1 MKRDEP
7 MQLPHID
14 PTVAATNPKAAAYA
28 QAALARAKGGEPR
41 GGAPAPPFPRLDQ
54 PATPNMTMA
63 DQAYYQRQP
72 PQGSIAALQPPTT
85 PQPMSG
91 LSQATVPGIL
101 QGDLLTEAATN
112 DPAYLQGMGSR
123 MAVSQPNLAMK
134 YGVIRSGR
142 FIPPQ
147 QLQAGTTSALKESTV
162 EGLRELSEFN
172 RKRAEAEQS
181 ADVASAEQSSENGP
195 GGAAAKL
202 ADPDSLKSALSPEE
216 VVDDI
221 RRRRDMDGLDHAA
234 LREAILVDLLNNDE
248 QRKIV
253 EGRLAPLSLTDYIM
267 RGYVTQKVPVVPGE
281 YEPEFISF
289 DGNDDLELK
298 RILFDEQFKS
308 GRPQLEGMD
317 RYFIDK
323 YAMLT
328 IALSVKSINGKDYGT
343 AKNLDGDFDE
353 KLFWK
358 KYKQI
363 MRLPFH
369 LLASL
374 GVHYSWF
381 DRRVRKLVRATEIKN
396 G

>member
-41 GGAPAPPFPRLDQ
+41 GGAPAPPFPHLDR
-54 PATPNMTMA
+54 PATPGMTMA
-63 DQAYYQRQP
+63 DQAHCQRQP
-72 PQGSIAALQPPTT
+72 PQGSMASLQPPTA

-91 LSQATVPGIL
+91 LGQASVPGIL
-101 QGDLLTEAATN
+101 QGDMLTEAATN
-112 DPAYLQGMGSR
+112 DPAYLQGMGAR
-123 MAVSQPNLAMK
+123 MAVSQPSLALK

-142 FIPPQ
+142 FVPPQ

-162 EGLRELSEFN
+162 EGLRE
-172 RKRAEAEQS
+172 
-181 ADVASAEQSSENGP
+181 EQSSESGA

-202 ADPDSLKSALSPEE
+202 SDPDSLKSALSPEE
-216 VVDDI
+216 VIDDI

-234 LREAILVDLLNNDE
+234 LREAILTDLLNNDE

-253 EGRLAPLSLTDYIM
+253 ESRLAPLSLTDYIM
-267 RGYVTQKVPVVPGE
+267 RSYVTQKVPIVPGE

-343 AKNLDGDFDE
+343 PKNSDGDFDE
-353 KLFWK
+353 NLFWK